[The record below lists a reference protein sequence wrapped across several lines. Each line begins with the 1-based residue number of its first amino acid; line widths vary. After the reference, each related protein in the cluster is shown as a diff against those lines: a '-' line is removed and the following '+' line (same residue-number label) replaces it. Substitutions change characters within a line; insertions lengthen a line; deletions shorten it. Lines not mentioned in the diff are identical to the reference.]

1 VPFGHL
7 GFLDLDFDLEDDD
20 DLEDD
25 LEDDFDLEDDDNLE
39 DDLEDDLD
47 FIKGA
52 NDKCS
57 GDIGLISSFFG
68 DTGLLA
74 FSFGIGLSKPFIISD
89 ISG

>member
-7 GFLDLDFDLEDDD
+7 GFLDLDLDFDSDDF
-20 DLEDD
+20 D
-25 LEDDFDLEDDDNLE
+25 LEDDFDLDDD
-39 DDLEDDLD
+39 DLV

-74 FSFGIGLSKPFIISD
+74 FSFGIGLSKPFIITD

>member
-7 GFLDLDFDLEDDD
+7 GFLDLDLDFEDDD

-25 LEDDFDLEDDDNLE
+25 LEDDLDLDLDLDDD
-39 DDLEDDLD
+39 DLV

-74 FSFGIGLSKPFIISD
+74 FSFGIGLSKPFIITD

>member
-7 GFLDLDFDLEDDD
+7 GFLDLDLDLEDDD

-25 LEDDFDLEDDDNLE
+25 LEDDLDDDF
-39 DDLEDDLD
+39 DDDLD
-47 FIKGA
+47 LDDDLVFIKGA